1 MKLLMD
7 GGMGMMK
14 TLYILS
20 LCIMLIGLSGCLNAE
35 YDVSEPVENTGVSTR
50 TFALVTEVV
59 DGDTITVS
67 GGERIRLIGIDAPE
81 TDEQYYEESKA
92 YLKDKILYQEVEL
105 ESDITNKDVYGR
117 SLRYVWFNNELLNAE
132 IVREGLAIAK
142 QYDPDTKYENEI
154 AEAESEAIGRQV
166 GLWADIQT
174 STSSTGAQDYAED
187 AVDENTPSPTVRVLV
202 DETVGNNN
210 NVISYLDADSYIGE
224 IKTVEGTIV
233 DTFKYTK
240 GNVIFLNFHDPYEG
254 YFTAIIWS
262 SDWSKF
268 PMSPDIYYKYK
279 KVRVTGEIIEYKGS
293 SEIVVDDPSQIEI
306 VS

>member
-1 MKLLMD
+1 MMKLLNV
-7 GGMGMMK
+7 
-14 TLYILS
+14 LL
-20 LCIMLIGLSGCLNAE
+20 LCIMLIGFSGCLNAE
-35 YDVSEPVENTGVSTR
+35 SDVSEPVENTGVSTR
-50 TFALVTEVV
+50 TVALVTEVV

-105 ESDITNKDVYGR
+105 ESDITDKDVYGR
-117 SLRYVWFNNELLNAE
+117 SLRYVWFDGELIDAE

-142 QYDPDTKYENEI
+142 QYDPDNKYKNVI
-154 AEAESEAIGRQV
+154 AKAESEAIGRQV

-174 STSSTGAQDYAED
+174 SISSTGVQDHVED
-187 AVDENTPSPTVRVLV
+187 TVDENTPSTPVRILV
-202 DETVGNNN
+202 DETVENNN
-210 NVISYLDADSYIGE
+210 DVISYLDADDYIGQT
-224 IKTVEGTIV
+224 KTVEGTIV
-233 DTFKYTK
+233 NTFKYTK

-254 YFTAIIWS
+254 YFTTIIWS

-268 PMSPDIYYKYK
+268 PISPEIYYKSK

>member
-1 MKLLMD
+1 
-7 GGMGMMK
+7 MMK
-14 TLYILS
+14 SLYILL
-20 LCIMLIGLSGCLNAE
+20 LCIALIGFSGCLNAE
-35 YDVSEPVENTGVSTR
+35 SDVSESVENTVVSIR
-50 TFALVTEVV
+50 TVALVTEVV

-81 TDEQYYEESKA
+81 SDEPYYEESKK
-92 YLKDKILYQEVEL
+92 YLKDKILYKKVEL
-105 ESDITNKDVYGR
+105 ESDITDKDVYGR
-117 SLRYVWFNNELLNAE
+117 SLRYIWFNGKLLDAE

-142 QYDPDTKYENEI
+142 QYDPDNKYKNEI

-166 GLWADIQT
+166 GLWTDIQT
-174 STSSTGAQDYAED
+174 STSSTGAQDYVKD
-187 AVDENTPSPTVRVLV
+187 TVYENTPSPPVRVLV
-202 DETVGNNN
+202 DETVENNN
-210 NVISYLDADSYIGE
+210 DVISYLDADDYIGQT
-224 IKTVEGTIV
+224 KTVEGTIV
-233 DTFKYTK
+233 NTFKYTK

-268 PMSPDIYYKYK
+268 PVSPDIYYKYE